1 MTLPVNGKLSFSS
14 GRGEAGGAQAGAAVS
29 VSDTSTASSSQ
40 QLPMLD
46 IPRPFEA
53 LSDVSND
60 SSHNGRDCDSQDTAS
75 SERLSQPPP
84 VFSSSSVLPI
94 RSTSSPARTV
104 PAGRQE
110 ASPSSSSQSRKK
122 PKKNKEKGKNKDR
135 EKEKARVEE
144 KSQEDCELS
153 PANVNA
159 NSIPE
164 ESTGESNTGRE
175 TVFWPSTKM
184 LSQWLEARHQMG
196 DFWIEEALHVWMDTG

>member
-1 MTLPVNGKLSFSS
+1 MTPPVNGKLSFSS
-14 GRGEAGGAQAGAAVS
+14 GRGEAGGAQAGVAVS
-29 VSDTSTASSSQ
+29 VSDTGTASSSQ
-40 QLPMLD
+40 QLPVLD

-84 VFSSSSVLPI
+84 VLSSSALLPT
-94 RSTSSPARTV
+94 RSTPSPARAV

-110 ASPSSSSQSRKK
+110 ASPSSSSKSRKK

-135 EKEKARVEE
+135 EKEKARVKE

-153 PANVNA
+153 PGNVKA
-159 NSIPE
+159 NSIPD
-164 ESTGESNTGRE
+164 ESTGESNTGKE
-175 TVFWPSTKM
+175 TVFCPCAKTSRWAIS
-184 LSQWLEARHQMG
+184 E
-196 DFWIEEALHVWMDTG
+196 